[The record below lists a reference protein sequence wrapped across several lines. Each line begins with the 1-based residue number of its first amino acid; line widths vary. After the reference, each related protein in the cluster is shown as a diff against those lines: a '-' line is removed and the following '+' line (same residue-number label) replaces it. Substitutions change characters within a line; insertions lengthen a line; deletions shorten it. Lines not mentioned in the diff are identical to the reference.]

1 MFFPRYYTLFSVL
14 QRCKQ
19 SGHAEKTQM
28 RADKKRG
35 FMKITISII
44 KIFKNHLFQNTVG
57 VKDSGFE
64 KTAFD
69 TYFTYHDLKNDANS
83 PSFTSLVSQTIPRRN
98 DKTQHRQGT
107 FAISGLKKTAQNT
120 GFKKPACKLWEWD
133 LYRLL
138 NPVGLG
144 AYIEAFPLF

>member
-1 MFFPRYYTLFSVL
+1 MFFPRYYALFSVL

-57 VKDSGFE
+57 VKDSVFE

-69 TYFTYHDLKNDANS
+69 TYFTYHDLKNETIS
-83 PSFTSLVSQTIPRRN
+83 TSFTCFVSSTSVPQ
-98 DKTQHRQGT
+98 KRQNPAQAGH
-107 FAISGLKKTAQNT
+107 FCHFGLKKNSA
-120 GFKKPACKLWEWD
+120 K
-133 LYRLL
+133 YRIY
-138 NPVGLG
+138 NGGLQSLG
-144 AYIEAFPLF
+144 MGSI